1 MNSDMVRQVTVE
13 PQKVINVVIEIRRVG
28 KVTKGGKRMK
38 FRVVVVAGDGEGHV
52 GVGIGKSIEIPQ
64 AIQQGIRDALR
75 NLVEVPVVN
84 GTIPHEIV
92 GEFKAARVLLKPAYP
107 GTGVIAGRTVG
118 AVCRAAGIRDILTK
132 ALGST
137 NPLNLARATLEG
149 LSRLRTP
156 DEVAAVRDKPVEEIL
171 GVEPEEEKDATEEKD
186 AGTP

>member
-1 MNSDMVRQVTVE
+1 MPGNISLPLDQIVNE
-13 PQKVINVVIEIRRVG
+13 VIEIRRVG

-38 FRVVVVAGDGEGHV
+38 FRVTVVAGDGQGHV
-52 GVGIGKSIEIPQ
+52 GVGIGKSVEIPQ

-75 NLVEVPVVN
+75 HMVEVPVVN
-84 GTIPHEIV
+84 GTIPHEVI

-137 NPLNLARATLEG
+137 NPLNLAKATLEG
-149 LSRLRTP
+149 FKRLRTP
-156 DEVAAVRDKPVEEIL
+156 EKVAELRDKPVEEIL
-171 GVEPEEEKDATEEKD
+171 AVETEGKDD
-186 AGTP
+186 AEAA

>member
-1 MNSDMVRQVTVE
+1 MARQITVE
-13 PQKVINVVIEIRRVG
+13 PQRVINEVIEIRRVG

-38 FRVVVVAGDGEGHV
+38 FRVVVVAGDGQGHV

-75 NLVEVPVVN
+75 NLVEVPVVE
-84 GTIPHEIV
+84 GTIPHEII

-137 NPLNLARATLEG
+137 NPLNLARATIDG

-156 DEVAAVRDKPVEEIL
+156 EKVAEIRDKQVEEIL
-171 GVEPEEEKDATEEKD
+171 GVEPEEKDTEGED
-186 AGTP
+186 AGTA

>member
-1 MNSDMVRQVTVE
+1 M
-13 PQKVINVVIEIRRVG
+13 
-28 KVTKGGKRMK
+28 
-38 FRVVVVAGDGEGHV
+38 
-52 GVGIGKSIEIPQ
+52 GKSIEIPM
-64 AIQQGIRDALR
+64 AIQQAIRDAAKHMI
-75 NLVEVPVVN
+75 EVPIVN
-84 GTIPHEIV
+84 GTIPHEVI
-92 GEFKAARVLLKPAYP
+92 GQFKAAQVLLKPAYP

>member
-1 MNSDMVRQVTVE
+1 
-13 PQKVINVVIEIRRVG
+13 
-28 KVTKGGKRMK
+28 
-38 FRVVVVAGDGEGHV
+38 
-52 GVGIGKSIEIPQ
+52 
-64 AIQQGIRDALR
+64 LR